1 MTILPTIR
9 ASELKIRQELQLAI
23 SGTIIGGFIED
34 STATLY
40 LRNYY
45 FMRDFSDIQ
54 GPVGFD
60 APVWG

>member
-1 MTILPTIR
+1 M
-9 ASELKIRQELQLAI
+9 QLAI